1 MLPSVVGREASLQYP
16 PEVISQSRA
25 GSLFKARRGNPCA
38 SSPARCDPRQGVPA
52 ADGARE
58 GHHRVAGRVHHH
70 CGPKK
75 LMLRTLRDR
84 RGQDKEAGPWRR
96 APEQMPARTP
106 LQHHVLS
113 TTPWIISGWASCRA
127 SRGASASTLACWFS
141 ARLEPIDLGPFR
153 GLREGLQVRRRPV
166 VLHHLLHLSLIII
179 FFGMYYLCNK

>member
-1 MLPSVVGREASLQYP
+1 MR
-16 PEVISQSRA
+16 II
-25 GSLFKARRGNPCA
+25 PCA
-38 SSPARCDPRQGVPA
+38 VRPTPRCTRCRRSS
-52 ADGARE
+52 
-58 GHHRVAGRVHHH
+58 GRTSP
-70 CGPKK
+70 CRGTSAPSLWAPKK